1 MGIMNRHLRLEAES
15 GRGYE
20 AGLGG
25 GMQPSLNPEELTIH
39 GLLVIL
45 RRRRRVILT
54 IAGLCFLAAV
64 LLCVFMTR
72 QYRAATT
79 IQVQKGNS
87 DSLGLNSLTNEGPVA
102 PVDAMDESITME
114 TQANILESD
123 SLALSVI
130 KKLNLEQNK
139 DFKPYFNPIG
149 WAMGV
154 ISPSGLKDPAHASL
168 DDSPVRR
175 TRLLKTF
182 AKHLQV
188 KQLPGTRLIAIAFTN
203 SDPHVAAAV
212 VNELTQSLLD
222 YTYQT
227 RNEATKRASSWLSV
241 QLDDVRRE
249 AQEKQA
255 RVAALQRDTGVYSL
269 GTTDAAGHDQAYSA
283 TLDQLQQATTALATA
298 TSNRI
303 LRGGILQAVK
313 SGDPDLISGLA
324 GSSSL
329 AGGANTTSNAFN
341 LLQTLRQQQA
351 AMASQIATDR
361 SRYGDANPKLL
372 DDEATMASITN
383 TINAEVKRIGERA
396 QSDYASSQSVENQLR
411 AEFDRA
417 RGDANNLNNKAIDYT
432 IARQEATDSRELYD
446 TLFQKLKTAGVM
458 EGLRSTNI
466 SIVDPGR
473 VPSRPVKPNVPVY
486 LALSIFGGVFL
497 GACFALFQE
506 ATDERIQS
514 LELIEDSLQAPIVAV
529 LPLAPGAESNGFS
542 SYLQNVRGARR
553 LAQSGTG
560 VRAEVPIL
568 AIDGPNSAFIEALR
582 GLRTE
587 LQLFSGSNPPRTILV
602 TSALEKEGKSTVST
616 NLAAVL
622 AQGTGRVLLVDADM
636 RHPGVSR
643 RFGFFGNSYGGLST
657 VLAGEDSTA
666 EVVQS
671 TEIPRLSILPAGPLP
686 SSPSDLLG
694 SARMRQLLEEWTQ
707 SYDYVVIDTPP
718 LLAVTDA
725 TILSRLADVTLLI
738 ARHGVSTRR
747 SLRRAH
753 KSLADRADANVSVVV
768 NGVSRTS
775 PTYGEYH
782 GYAGTKYY
790 REA

>member
-1 MGIMNRHLRLEAES
+1 M
-15 GRGYE
+15 
-20 AGLGG
+20 
-25 GMQPSLNPEELTIH
+25 NPEELTIP
-39 GLLVIL
+39 GLLVVL
-45 RRRRRVILT
+45 RRRRALILST
-54 IAGLCFLAAV
+54 TLVCFLAAA
-64 LLCVFMTR
+64 LLCIFMTR
-72 QYRAATT
+72 QYSGATT
-79 IQVQKGNS
+79 IQVQKSNS
-87 DSLGLNSLTNEGPVA
+87 DSLGLNTLNNDGPAA
-102 PVDAMDESITME
+102 PMDAVDQSITME
-114 TQANILESD
+114 TQANILQSD

-130 KKLNLEQNK
+130 KKLNLEQNN
-139 DFKPYFNPIG
+139 DFKPHFSPIG
-149 WAMGV
+149 WAMGLL
-154 ISPSGLKDPAHASL
+154 SPSGVKDPANASL
-168 DDSPVRR
+168 DNSPERR
-175 TRLLKTF
+175 TRLVKTF
-182 AKHLQV
+182 AKHLKV
-188 KQLPGTRLIAIAFTN
+188 KQVAGTRLITIAFTN
-203 SDPHVAAAV
+203 SDPKIAAAV
-212 VNELTQSLLD
+212 VNQLTQSLLD
-222 YTYQT
+222 YTYQI
-227 RNEATKRASSWLSV
+227 RNEATQRASSWLSV

-255 RVAALQRDTGVYSL
+255 RVAALQRDSGVYSL
-269 GTTDAAGHDQAYSA
+269 GTSDAAGRDQTYSA
-283 TLDQLQQATTALATA
+283 TLDRLQQATTALATA

-324 GSSSL
+324 GSSAL
-329 AGGANTTSNAFN
+329 NGAGGTTNNAFN

-361 SRYGDANPKLL
+361 SRYGSSNPKLL
-372 DDEATMASITN
+372 DDQATMASINHTVD
-383 TINAEVKRIGERA
+383 AEVKRIGERA
-396 QSDYASSQSVENQLR
+396 DSDYKSSQTVENQLR
-411 AEFDRA
+411 GEFDRA
-417 RGDANNLNNKAIDYT
+417 RADANNLNNKAIDYT

-446 TLFQKLKTAGVM
+446 TLFQKLKAAGVL

-466 SIVDPGR
+466 SVVDPGR
-473 VPSRPVKPNVPVY
+473 APSKPVKPNVPVY
-486 LALSIFGGVFL
+486 LGASIFGGVFL

-514 LELIEDSLQAPIVAV
+514 LELVEDSLQAPIAAV
-529 LPLAPGAESNGFS
+529 LPLAPGAESHGFA
-542 SYLQNVRGARR
+542 SYLQNVPGARR
-553 LAQSGTG
+553 LARSGAG
-560 VRAEVPIL
+560 ADAPIA
-568 AIDGPNSAFIEALR
+568 AIDGPNSAFVEALR

-643 RFGFFGNSYGGLST
+643 RFGFFGSGYGGLST
-657 VLAGEDSTA
+657 VLSEDDITA
-666 EVVQS
+666 EVVQP
-671 TEIPRLSILPAGPLP
+671 TEIPRLSILPAGPSP
-686 SSPSDLLG
+686 SLPSDLLG
-694 SARMRQLLEEWTQ
+694 STRMRQLLEEWRE

-725 TILSRLADVTLLI
+725 TILSRLADVTLLL

-790 REA
+790 KEA

>member
-1 MGIMNRHLRLEAES
+1 MGIMDRHLRLAAES

-20 AGLGG
+20 EGLGG
-25 GMQPSLNPEELTIH
+25 GIRPAMNPEELTIS

-45 RRRRRVILT
+45 RRRRRAILT
-54 IAGLCFLAAV
+54 TAGVCFLAAV
-64 LLCVFMTR
+64 LLCIFMTR

-102 PVDAMDESITME
+102 PVDAMEESITME
-114 TQANILESD
+114 TQANILQSD

-139 DFKPYFNPIG
+139 DFKPYFNPVG

-168 DDSPVRR
+168 DESPVRR

-203 SDPHVAAAV
+203 SDPQVAAAV
-212 VNELTQSLLD
+212 VNQLTESLLD

-241 QLDDVRRE
+241 QLEDVRRE

-283 TLDQLQQATTALATA
+283 TLDRLQQATTALATA

-303 LRGGILQAVK
+303 LRGGVLQAVK

-329 AGGANTTSNAFN
+329 NGGATTGNAFN
-341 LLQTLRQQQA
+341 LLQSLRQQQA

-361 SRYGDANPKLL
+361 SRYGSSNPKLL
-372 DDEATMASITN
+372 DDEATMASINN
-383 TINAEVKRIGERA
+383 TVKAEIKRIGERA
-396 QSDYASSQSVENQLR
+396 QSDYASSQTVENQLR
-411 AEFDRA
+411 TEFERTRA
-417 RGDANNLNNKAIDYT
+417 DANNLNNKAIDYT
-432 IARQEATDSRELYD
+432 IARQEATDSRQLYD
-446 TLFQKLKTAGVM
+446 TLFQKLKAAGVM

-466 SIVDPGR
+466 SVVDPGR
-473 VPSRPVKPNVPVY
+473 VPSRPVKPNVPIY
-486 LALSIFGGVFL
+486 LGLSIFGGVFL
-497 GACFALFQE
+497 GACLALFQE

-514 LELIEDSLQAPIVAV
+514 LELVEDSLQAPIVAV
-529 LPLAPGAESNGFS
+529 LPLAPAAESHGFA
-542 SYLQNVRGARR
+542 SYLQNVPGARR
-553 LAQSGTG
+553 LANSGAG
-560 VRAEVPIL
+560 VRAEVPIA
-568 AIDGPNSAFIEALR
+568 AIDGPNSAFVEALR

-657 VLAGEDSTA
+657 VLAGEDITA

-707 SYDYVVIDTPP
+707 TYDYVVIDTPP
-718 LLAVTDA
+718 MLAVTDA

-753 KSLADRADANVSVVV
+753 KTLADRADANVSVVV
-768 NGVSRTS
+768 NGVNRTS

>member
-1 MGIMNRHLRLEAES
+1 MDRNLRLAAES
-15 GRGYE
+15 GGSYE
-20 AGLGG
+20 AGGIRTA
-25 GMQPSLNPEELTIH
+25 MNPEELTIH
-39 GLLVIL
+39 GLLVVL
-45 RRRRRVILT
+45 RRRRAVVLRTAL
-54 IAGLCFLAAV
+54 ACFLAAV
-64 LLCVFMTR
+64 LLCIFMTR
-72 QYRAATT
+72 QYSGSTT
-79 IQVQKGNS
+79 IQVQKSSS
-87 DSLGLNSLTNEGPVA
+87 DNLGLNSLNNEGPA
-102 PVDAMDESITME
+102 GPTDAVDESITME
-114 TQANILESD
+114 TQSNILQSD

-130 KKLNLEQNK
+130 KKLNLEQNN
-139 DFKPYFNPIG
+139 DFKPHFNPIG
-149 WAMGV
+149 WAMGL
-154 ISPSGLKDPAHASL
+154 ISPKGIRDPANASL

-175 TRLLKTF
+175 TRLVKTF
-182 AKHLQV
+182 AKHLKV
-188 KQLPGTRLIAIAFTN
+188 KQVAGTRLITIAFTN
-203 SDPHVAAAV
+203 SNPKVAAAV
-212 VNELTQSLLD
+212 VNQLTQSLLD
-222 YTYQT
+222 YTYET
-227 RNEATKRASSWLSV
+227 RNEATQRASNWLSV

-255 RVAALQRDTGVYSL
+255 RVAALQRDSGVYSL
-269 GTTDAAGHDQAYSA
+269 GTTDAAGRDQTYSA
-283 TLDQLQQATTALATA
+283 TLDRLQQATTSLATA

-324 GSSSL
+324 GSSAL
-329 AGGANTTSNAFN
+329 NGAGNTTSNSFN
-341 LLQTLRQQQA
+341 LLQSLRQQQA

-361 SRYGDANPKLL
+361 SRYGSANPKLL
-372 DDEATMASITN
+372 DDEATMDSIN
-383 TINAEVKRIGERA
+383 RAVDAEVKRIGERA
-396 QSDYASSQSVENQLR
+396 ESDYKSSQMVENQLR
-411 AEFDRA
+411 DEFNRTRA
-417 RGDANNLNNKAIDYT
+417 DANNLNSKAIDYT
-432 IARQEATDSRELYD
+432 IARQEATDSRELYE
-446 TLFQKLKTAGVM
+446 TLFQKLKAAGVL

-466 SIVDPGR
+466 SVVDPGR
-473 VPSRPVKPNVPVY
+473 VPSKPVKPNVPLY
-486 LALSIFGGVFL
+486 LAASIFGGVFL
-497 GACFALFQE
+497 GGCFALLQE

-514 LELIEDSLQAPIVAV
+514 LELVEDSLQAPIAAV
-529 LPLAPGAESNGFS
+529 LPLAPGTEGRGFA
-542 SYLQNVRGARR
+542 SYLQSVPGARR
-553 LAQSGTG
+553 LATSGG
-560 VRAEVPIL
+560 RAEVPIA
-568 AIDGPNSAFIEALR
+568 AIDGPNSAFVEAIR

-643 RFGFFGNSYGGLST
+643 RFGFFGGGYRGLSNM
-657 VLAGEDSTA
+657 LSEDDITA

-671 TEIPRLSILPAGPLP
+671 TEIPRLSILPAGPSS

-694 SARMRQLLEEWTQ
+694 AMRMRQLLEEWKQ

-753 KSLADRADANVSVVV
+753 KSLAERGDANVSVVV

>member
-1 MGIMNRHLRLEAES
+1 
-15 GRGYE
+15 
-20 AGLGG
+20 
-25 GMQPSLNPEELTIH
+25 
-39 GLLVIL
+39 
-45 RRRRRVILT
+45 
-54 IAGLCFLAAV
+54 
-64 LLCVFMTR
+64 
-72 QYRAATT
+72 
-79 IQVQKGNS
+79 
-87 DSLGLNSLTNEGPVA
+87 
-102 PVDAMDESITME
+102 MDESITME
-114 TQANILESD
+114 TQVNILESD
-123 SLALSVI
+123 NLALSVI

-139 DFKPYFNPIG
+139 DFKPSFNPIG
-149 WAMGV
+149 WALGL

-168 DDSPVRR
+168 DDSPARR
-175 TRLLKTF
+175 TRLLRTF

-241 QLDDVRRE
+241 QLEDVRRE

-329 AGGANTTSNAFN
+329 SGGANTTSNAFN

-351 AMASQIATDR
+351 AMGSQIATDR

-372 DDEATMASITN
+372 DDQATMASINN
-383 TINAEVKRIGERA
+383 TIKAEIKRIGERA
-396 QSDYASSQSVENQLR
+396 QSDYDSSQTVENQLR
-411 AEFDRA
+411 TEFDRA
-417 RGDANNLNNKAIDYT
+417 RGEANNLNNKAIDYT

-446 TLFQKLKTAGVM
+446 TLFQKLKAAGVM

-466 SIVDPGR
+466 SVVDPGR
-473 VPSRPVKPNVPVY
+473 PSSRPVKPNTPIY

-506 ATDERIQS
+506 ATDQRIQS
-514 LELIEDSLQAPIVAV
+514 LELVEDSLQAPIVAV
-529 LPLAPGAESNGFS
+529 LPLAPAAESRGFA
-542 SYLQNVRGARR
+542 SYLQNVPGARR

-560 VRAEVPIL
+560 VRAEVPIA
-568 AIDGPNSAFIEALR
+568 AIDGPNSAFVEALR

-587 LQLFSGSNPPRTILV
+587 LQLFSGSTPPRTILV
-602 TSALEKEGKSTVST
+602 TSALEQEGKSTVST

-657 VLAGEDSTA
+657 VLAGEDVTA

-671 TEIPRLSILPAGPLP
+671 TEVPRLSILPAGPLP

-718 LLAVTDA
+718 MLAVTDA

-753 KSLADRADANVSVVV
+753 KTLAERADANVCVVV
-768 NGVSRTS
+768 NGVNRTS

>member
-1 MGIMNRHLRLEAES
+1 MRLAAET
-15 GRGYE
+15 GGGYE
-20 AGLGG
+20 VGPGG
-25 GMQPSLNPEELTIH
+25 GGRLAMNPEELTIH

-45 RRRRRVILT
+45 RRRRAAILS
-54 IAGLCFLAAV
+54 IALACLLAAI
-64 LLCVFMTR
+64 LLCIFMTR
-72 QYRAATT
+72 QYSAATT
-79 IQVQKGNS
+79 IQVQKSSS
-87 DSLGLNSLTNEGPVA
+87 DSLGLGNLNNEGPTA
-102 PVDAMDESITME
+102 PTDAVEESITME
-114 TQANILESD
+114 TQANILQSD

-130 KKLNLEQNK
+130 KKLNLEQNP
-139 DFKPYFNPIG
+139 DFKPHFNPIG
-149 WAMGV
+149 WVMGL
-154 ISPSGLKDPAHASL
+154 ISPSGVKDPVNASL
-168 DDSPVRR
+168 DNSPARR
-175 TRLLKTF
+175 TRLIKTF
-182 AKHLQV
+182 AKHLKV
-188 KQLPGTRLIAIAFTN
+188 KQVAGTRLINVAFTN
-203 SDPHVAAAV
+203 SDPKVAAAV

-227 RNEATKRASSWLSV
+227 RNEATKRASNWLSV

-269 GTTDAAGHDQAYSA
+269 GTTDAAGHDQTYSA
-283 TLDQLQQATTALATA
+283 TLDRLQQATTALATA

-313 SGDPDLISGLA
+313 TGDPDLISGLA

-329 AGGANTTSNAFN
+329 NGATNTTNNAFN
-341 LLQTLRQQQA
+341 LLQSLRQQQA

-361 SRYGDANPKLL
+361 SRYGSANPKLL
-372 DDEATMASITN
+372 DDQATMASIN
-383 TINAEVKRIGERA
+383 NAISAEVKRIGERA
-396 QSDYASSQSVENQLR
+396 QSDYVSSQTVENQLR

-417 RGDANNLNNKAIDYT
+417 RADANNLNNKAIDYT
-432 IARQEATDSRELYD
+432 IARQEATDSRDLYD
-446 TLFQKLKTAGVM
+446 TLFQKLKAAGVI
-458 EGLRSTNI
+458 EGLRTTNI
-466 SIVDPGR
+466 SVVDPGR
-473 VPSRPVKPNVPVY
+473 VPSKPVKPNVPLY
-486 LALSIFGGVFL
+486 LAASIFGGVFL

-514 LELIEDSLQAPIVAV
+514 LELVEDSLQAPIAAV
-529 LPLAPGAESNGFS
+529 LPLAPGGDGHGFA
-542 SYLQNVRGARR
+542 SYLQNVPGARR
-553 LAQSGTG
+553 LAHSGG
-560 VRAEVPIL
+560 GAEVPIA
-568 AIDGPNSAFIEALR
+568 AIDGPNSAFVEAMR

-602 TSALEKEGKSTVST
+602 TSALEKEGKSTVSA

-643 RFGFFGNSYGGLST
+643 RFGFFGSGYRGLST
-657 VLAGEDSTA
+657 VLSENDSTA

-671 TEIPRLSILPAGPLP
+671 TEIPRLSILPAGPTHA
-686 SSPSDLLG
+686 SPSDLLG
-694 SARMRQLLEEWTQ
+694 SVRMRQLLEEWKE

-718 LLAVTDA
+718 MLAVTDA

-753 KSLADRADANVSVVV
+753 RSLADRADASVSVVV

>member
-1 MGIMNRHLRLEAES
+1 
-15 GRGYE
+15 
-20 AGLGG
+20 
-25 GMQPSLNPEELTIH
+25 
-39 GLLVIL
+39 
-45 RRRRRVILT
+45 
-54 IAGLCFLAAV
+54 
-64 LLCVFMTR
+64 
-72 QYRAATT
+72 
-79 IQVQKGNS
+79 
-87 DSLGLNSLTNEGPVA
+87 
-102 PVDAMDESITME
+102 ME
-114 TQANILESD
+114 TQVNILESD
-123 SLALSVI
+123 NLALSVI

-139 DFKPYFNPIG
+139 DFKPSFNPIG
-149 WAMGV
+149 WALGL

-168 DDSPVRR
+168 DDSPARR
-175 TRLLKTF
+175 TRLLRTF

-188 KQLPGTRLIAIAFTN
+188 KQLPGTRLIAIAYTN
-203 SDPHVAAAV
+203 SDPHVAAEV

-241 QLDDVRRE
+241 QLEDVRRE

-329 AGGANTTSNAFN
+329 SGGANTTSNAFN

-372 DDEATMASITN
+372 DDQATMASINN
-383 TINAEVKRIGERA
+383 TIKAEIKRIGERA
-396 QSDYASSQSVENQLR
+396 QSDYDSSQTVENQLR
-411 AEFDRA
+411 TEFDRA
-417 RGDANNLNNKAIDYT
+417 RGEANNLNNKAIDYT

-446 TLFQKLKTAGVM
+446 TLFQKLKAAGVM

-466 SIVDPGR
+466 SVVDPGR
-473 VPSRPVKPNVPVY
+473 PSSRPVKPNTPVY

-514 LELIEDSLQAPIVAV
+514 LELVEDSLQAPIVAV
-529 LPLAPGAESNGFS
+529 LPLAPAAESSGFA
-542 SYLQNVRGARR
+542 SYLQNVPGARR

-560 VRAEVPIL
+560 VRAEVPIA
-568 AIDGPNSAFIEALR
+568 AIDGPNSAFVEALR

-587 LQLFSGSNPPRTILV
+587 LQLFSGQQ
-602 TSALEKEGKSTVST
+602 STAHDSCHQRSGTRGQEHCEHKPSRGVGAGHRPG
-616 NLAAVL
+616 AAGGCRY
-622 AQGTGRVLLVDADM
+622 AS
-636 RHPGVSR
+636 PR
-643 RFGFFGNSYGGLST
+643 RFTTFW
-657 VLAGEDSTA
+657 
-666 EVVQS
+666 
-671 TEIPRLSILPAGPLP
+671 IL
-686 SSPSDLLG
+686 
-694 SARMRQLLEEWTQ
+694 R
-707 SYDYVVIDTPP
+707 
-718 LLAVTDA
+718 
-725 TILSRLADVTLLI
+725 
-738 ARHGVSTRR
+738 
-747 SLRRAH
+747 
-753 KSLADRADANVSVVV
+753 
-768 NGVSRTS
+768 
-775 PTYGEYH
+775 
-782 GYAGTKYY
+782 
-790 REA
+790 